1 MLQDTLRFFRRNLL
15 ESGVFSRQPPSQA
28 DNMATPKVTTIP
40 TEILT
45 SIFEYF
51 VDDQETLEN
60 VSKAYPELAPAAN
73 TVRNSVRRILVRGN
87 GAHEACTEFLE
98 ELCLA
103 HTPSG
108 NTIGPIRYLE
118 LVFDSRAQFRLE
130 NTTQEILNFLP
141 AVQHVTLKINARPFP
156 ESPKQ
161 EHIENLVEKTCGA
174 VVDYAKLMHML
185 NTLRPA
191 RKIGLSLIINDC
203 ILRASPTIAQQYPNI
218 TLREFDVK
226 IYLCQRNTLA
236 ALAERLLYAT
246 KTLTDFTILEDQKS
260 PWECDWAPLLI
271 HFSGLTALKRLHIS
285 SGCWFS
291 DSAYNAMQGRQ
302 GFLWKGENVRPS
314 IVHLLPPSL
323 SSLRVDFSGT
333 AAMFAVGDGYRAAF
347 TRMTSDEIKM
357 KMRPCWNW
365 IYEIAAADPS
375 QFPCLKKV
383 EVLELKYVV
392 SDRGIVVRCAEP
404 MDWDPPEILKTAFAD
419 RGIELTIQ
427 IRGKTEF
434 KSAPPGP
441 GVQAT

>member
-1 MLQDTLRFFRRNLL
+1 
-15 ESGVFSRQPPSQA
+15 
-28 DNMATPKVTTIP
+28 MATAKITTIP

-51 VDDQETLEN
+51 VDDHETLEN

-73 TVRNSVRRILVRGN
+73 TVRNSVRRVLVRGN
-87 GAHEACTEFLE
+87 GAHEACMEFLE

-108 NTIGPIRYLE
+108 NAIGPIRYLD

-156 ESPKQ
+156 DSPKQ
-161 EHIENLVEKTCGA
+161 EHIENFVEKTCGA
-174 VVDYAKLMHML
+174 VVDYAKLMNML
-185 NTLRPA
+185 NSLRPA

-203 ILRASPTIAQQYPNI
+203 ILRASPIIAQQYPNI

-246 KTLTDFTILEDQKS
+246 ETLTDFTILEDQKS
-260 PWECDWAPLLI
+260 PWDCDWIPVLMP
-271 HFSGLTALKRLHIS
+271 FSGLTALKRLHIS

-291 DSAYNAMQGRQ
+291 DSAMQGRQ

-323 SSLRVDFSGT
+323 SSLRVDFSGS
-333 AAMFAVGDGYRAAF
+333 AAIFAVGDGYRAAF
-347 TRMTSDEIKM
+347 LSSRMTSDEIKM

-392 SDRGIVVRCAEP
+392 SDRGRVVRCAEP
-404 MDWDPPEILKTAFAD
+404 MDWDPPEVLKKAFAD

-434 KSAPPGP
+434 KSAGP
-441 GVQAT
+441 GADVQAT